1 MCLDGCI
8 AEYYGKRCL
17 HACISNCETCTGA
30 TSCTKCKPGYYGD
43 YCKKCPNNC
52 LICSSLSNCD
62 SCKAGFYNGRLHDII
77 TNQFNSDCRHECKD
91 DCKSCTSYNMCIEC
105 EEGFYSGKQYAN
117 SSVEH
122 SDCRYRCQSDC
133 KTCTSYNN
141 CTKCVESKYN
151 NIYSNCT
158 ESCLP
163 DCKACTS
170 YDTCTECVDG
180 KYNTI
185 YSNCSES
192 CKLDCKACTT
202 KNTCTKCVNGKYN
215 NIYSNCSEICPFD
228 CKACIS
234 SDNCSSCHSG
244 KYGVSCQDDCGI
256 GCVNHQCDFRSG
268 NCTCIPNFQG
278 DRCDQCVDGTYG
290 PNCNISCPSGCA
302 NNSCNLNGNCLGCK
316 AMFSGDTCECG
327 FSKYGTDCN
336 NTCPP
341 NCKNSSCN
349 NNGEC
354 YSCKTGFSGDTCDEC
369 VPEKYGAHCNL
380 TCPTNCNN
388 ISCQRNGECYSC
400 KTGFS
405 GVTCDECVP
414 GKYGTYCNLTCP
426 TNCNNISC
434 KGNGECYSCKTGF
447 SGVTCDEC
455 VPGKYGTY
463 CNLTCPTNC
472 NNISCQRNGEC
483 YSCKTGFSGVTCDE
497 CVPGKYGT
505 YCNLTCPTNCNN
517 ISCQRNG
524 ECYSCKT
531 GFSGVTCDE
540 CVPGKYGTYCNLTC
554 PTNCNNISCQRN
566 GECYSCKTGFSGVTC
581 DECVPGKYGTYC
593 NLTCPT
599 NCNNISCQRNRECY
613 SCKTGFSG
621 VTCDE
626 CFPGKYGTNC
636 DIPCTAMCENNLC
649 RRNGECYSCIS
660 GFSGSR
666 CNHSE
671 NAITQTGPDGDNMGV
686 TIGAAAGGG
695 VFVLIIISVIVVVVL
710 RERRKGMGKS
720 EENDMTEI
728 VDKTDHVV
736 MKNSEVM
743 TSGISDE
750 TNDPVYAVPN
760 KPKKQVERTKSSD
773 DNTSIKAV
781 SSPNY
786 EKPKTQ
792 NDIIVMNQNDLK
804 QGDPTPESDFGKT
817 DSRDSVAETT
827 LSQNYP
833 GHLGTLNTEVEEE
846 IDLTAIS
853 SNHEIVTAQTASA
866 VVDTY
871 YNVAAVKRR
880 KNMLDQLPDFV
891 SKKTN
896 DDFADEFQQLPPGLI
911 KPYVDSQRRENIA
924 KNRYR
929 GIYPY
934 DCTRIVLRDCSS
946 DYINASYIDGYNKRK
961 AYIASIGPTYKYMGD
976 MSAFW
981 IMVWQEKVGKIVMLT
996 KLDEGGA
1003 PKCDQYWPEKGFS
1016 LLYANIQV
1024 TCQSEETYADY
1035 IIRSFTIQKD
1045 SEKRTIFQVHFTAWP
1060 DKGTPDDVTSLI
1072 EFCQRVN
1079 SVKTELEGP
1088 ILVHCSA
1095 GIGRTGTYIALDSLT
1110 EEGEAEGGV
1119 DIYAFVRNMRE
1130 QRVNMV
1136 QTAEQYQYLHNALVH
1151 TLTFDSKAVEASKFA
1166 EYMKSLTED
1175 HLGKKFEKLQAS
1187 VEQRSDDEIEAV
1199 KRNIAMRNKNRDGAD
1214 IPGDRYRPKLYL
1226 DRHPGSS
1233 DFINAVYVNSYK
1245 AINRFLVAQTPL
1257 PDTVV
1262 DFLTLIVQE
1271 KVSCIV
1277 SMEANAVDD
1286 KTVGTYTA
1294 DNQQV
1299 KIGTFTVKTQQKLDT
1314 DQYVLRIL
1322 RISHK
1327 GKHGTEEVTIPH
1339 IQFTHWNDTKN
1350 TPEEPAKFVE
1360 FIKDVELKLSGN
1372 EAKGPILVHCLTGAE
1387 KSGIFCVVSILLE
1400 KIRTDQEISVVN
1412 TIRQIKYRRH
1422 KSIPNKDQYIFCHK
1436 CVNEYIRSF
1445 DSYSNFEMKT

>member
-1 MCLDGCI
+1 M
-8 AEYYGKRCL
+8 K
-17 HACISNCETCTGA
+17 NCEKCLNA
-30 TSCTKCKPGYYGD
+30 QSCTKCSNGYYGS
-43 YCKKCPNNC
+43 YCYKCPENC
-52 LICSSLSNCD
+52 LTCSSMNICE
-62 SCKAGFYNGRLHDII
+62 SCKTGYYNGRLYDSNSYPVYSDCRHKCQDNCTSCTSYRTCTKCKEGFYNGKQNS
-77 TNQFNSDCRHECKD
+77 TMEYSDCRHQCHG
-91 DCKSCTSYNMCIEC
+91 DCKSCS
-105 EEGFYSGKQYAN
+105 
-117 SSVEH
+117 
-122 SDCRYRCQSDC
+122 
-133 KTCTSYNN
+133 SYNN
-141 CTKCVESKYN
+141 CT
-151 NIYSNCT
+151 
-158 ESCLP
+158 
-163 DCKACTS
+163 
-170 YDTCTECVDG
+170 ECV
-180 KYNTI
+180 Y
-185 YSNCSES
+185 
-192 CKLDCKACTT
+192 
-202 KNTCTKCVNGKYN
+202 GKYN
-215 NIYSNCSEICPFD
+215 NIYSNCSETCEQNCKSCSSYDTCTECMDGKYNDINNNCSENCSSN

-234 SDNCSSCHSG
+234 YDNCSSCQAG
-244 KYGVSCQDDCGI
+244 KFGTFCQNDCGI
-256 GCVNHQCDFRSG
+256 GCENHQCDFNGGS
-268 NCTCIPNFQG
+268 CTCILNFQG
-278 DRCDQCVDGTYG
+278 DRCDQCVNGKYG
-290 PNCNISCPSGCA
+290 PNCNITCPSGCLNKSCDINGTCYSCKTGFTGAICNECVRGTYGPDCNITCPLGCA
-302 NNSCNLNGNCLGCK
+302 NNSCDLSGNCYSCK
-316 AMFSGDTCECG
+316 SMFSGDMCDECVSG
-327 FSKYGTDCN
+327 KYGTDCDIS
-336 NTCPP
+336 CPA
-341 NCKNSSCN
+341 NCNNSSCKS
-349 NNGEC
+349 NGEC
-354 YSCKTGFSGDTCDEC
+354 YSCKTGFSG
-369 VPEKYGAHCNL
+369 
-380 TCPTNCNN
+380 
-388 ISCQRNGECYSC
+388 S
-400 KTGFS
+400 
-405 GVTCDECVP
+405 TCDECVP
-414 GKYGTYCNLTCP
+414 GN
-426 TNCNNISC
+426 
-434 KGNGECYSCKTGF
+434 
-447 SGVTCDEC
+447 
-455 VPGKYGTY
+455 
-463 CNLTCPTNC
+463 
-472 NNISCQRNGEC
+472 
-483 YSCKTGFSGVTCDE
+483 
-497 CVPGKYGT
+497 
-505 YCNLTCPTNCNN
+505 
-517 ISCQRNG
+517 
-524 ECYSCKT
+524 
-531 GFSGVTCDE
+531 
-540 CVPGKYGTYCNLTC
+540 
-554 PTNCNNISCQRN
+554 
-566 GECYSCKTGFSGVTC
+566 
-581 DECVPGKYGTYC
+581 
-593 NLTCPT
+593 
-599 NCNNISCQRNRECY
+599 
-613 SCKTGFSG
+613 
-621 VTCDE
+621 
-626 CFPGKYGTNC
+626 YGTNC
-636 DIPCTAMCENNLC
+636 DIPCSARCGNKLC
-649 RRNGECYSCIS
+649 RRNGDCYSCIS

-666 CNHSE
+666 CSQSE
-671 NAITQTGPDGDNMGV
+671 NASTQTEPDGDNMGV

-695 VFVLIIISVIVVVVL
+695 VSVLILISLIVVIVL
-710 RERRKGMGKS
+710 RKKRKGMGKS

-728 VDKTDHVV
+728 VDKTDHSV
-736 MKNSEVM
+736 MKNSEVL

-773 DNTSIKAV
+773 DNTSTKAV

-792 NDIIVMNQNDLK
+792 NDITVMNQNDLK

-833 GHLGTLNTEVEEE
+833 GHLDTLNTEVEEE

-853 SNHEIVTAQTASA
+853 SNHEMVTAQTASE

-880 KNMLDQLPDFV
+880 KIMLDQLPDFV

-1035 IIRSFTIQKD
+1035 IIRSFTIQKE
-1045 SEKRTIFQVHFTAWP
+1045 SEKRTSFQVHFTAWP

-1072 EFCQRVN
+1072 EFRQRVN

-1110 EEGEAEGGV
+1110 EEGEAEGEV

-1130 QRVNMV
+1130 QRVNMM

-1226 DRHPGSS
+1226 DRNPGSS
-1233 DFINAVYVNSYK
+1233 DFINAVYVNSHK

-1262 DFLTLIVQE
+1262 DFLALIVQE

-1286 KTVGTYTA
+1286 KTVGTYTV

-1299 KIGTFTVKTQQKLDT
+1299 KIGTFTVKTHQKLDK
-1314 DQYVLRIL
+1314 DQYVLRTL
-1322 RISHK
+1322 SISHK
-1327 GKHGTEEVTIPH
+1327 GKYGREEVTIPH

-1350 TPEEPAKFVE
+1350 IPGEPAKFVE
-1360 FIKDVELKLSGN
+1360 FVKDVELTYRSNG
-1372 EAKGPILVHCLTGAE
+1372 AKGPILVHCLTGAE
-1387 KSGIFCVVSILLE
+1387 KNGIFCAVSILLE
-1400 KIRTDQEISVVN
+1400 KIRIDQEISIVN

-1422 KSIPNKDQYIFCHK
+1422 NSIPNKDQYIFCHK

-1445 DSYSNFEMKT
+1445 DSYSNFEMET